1 LLFLFGITII
11 AEVGLLCQLDSGHVR
26 AMSTGDQKQI
36 ERLGTPMQAG
46 REAFEA
52 VFEGRKPPLNARR
65 AVIEILRSATA
76 ALVASGTASRA
87 LKAGD
92 IAPSFVLTD
101 ADSNPVRS
109 ESLLLAG
116 PLVIQFFRGGWCP
129 YCNTELQALQTA
141 LSGFRKL
148 GATLVAVSPQ
158 NTAHNRKSARDN
170 KLGFP
175 ILSDPRNSI
184 AAAFG
189 VRFEL
194 PDELIALYRGID
206 TDLPAINGDNSWTL
220 PMPARF
226 VIGRDRLIRYA
237 EINPDYTRRPNPE
250 DLVPVLRSLNARTVQ
265 WEAPDIRRTQRTSA
279 RVAVR
284 PSQRTPI
291 SPTSRRNP
299 C

>member
-1 LLFLFGITII
+1 MPKSACYASSIQVMFTPCPPG
-11 AEVGLLCQLDSGHVR
+11 
-26 AMSTGDQKQI
+26 QKQF
-36 ERLGTPMQAG
+36 ERLGTPIQAG
-46 REAFEA
+46 LDAFKT
-52 VFEGRKPPLNARR
+52 VFDGGKPPLNARR
-65 AVIEILRSATA
+65 AVIEI
-76 ALVASGTASRA
+76 
-87 LKAGD
+87 
-92 IAPSFVLTD
+92 FVCHRCTGCFRHCGARIEGWRHRPIFCSHD

-129 YCNTELQALQTA
+129 YCNMELQALQTA

-194 PDELIALYRGID
+194 PDELIALYRGFD
-206 TDLPAINGDNSWTL
+206 NDLPAINGDNSWTL